1 MNQETESPS
10 SSLLWLKVL
19 AGPHSTEILAE
30 GMQKAAES
38 LSAMMGRP
46 IRVGI
51 PRLEAIPV
59 GNLLNY
65 VGDPEVA
72 MVGVYLL
79 IDGALKGQ
87 ALLLLALR
95 DAFYLV
101 GAATGSAP
109 HTITDLNSAARS
121 AIGAVGHTMLSAFL
135 EVVTDWL
142 DSPVKPSLP
151 AVMVDMAGAI
161 IDVVA
166 ATSIVAQSDNLM
178 VIQADFKDADQSMQ
192 CRFWVL
198 PDPDRDALC

>member
-1 MNQETESPS
+1 MNQQTESMS
-10 SSLLWLKVL
+10 SPLLWLKVL
-19 AGPHSTEILAE
+19 AGPHSADMLAK
-30 GMQKAAES
+30 GMHQAAER

-46 IRVGI
+46 IRVEA
-51 PRLEAIPV
+51 PRLEAIPIS
-59 GNLLNY
+59 NLLNY

-87 ALLLLALR
+87 ALLLLALT
-95 DAFYLV
+95 DAFHLV
-101 GAATGSAP
+101 ETTTGSAP
-109 HTITDLNSAARS
+109 NTITDLAGPARS
-121 AIGAVGHTMLSAFL
+121 TIGSIGHAMLSAFL
-135 EVVTDWL
+135 EVVTEWL
-142 DSPVKPSLP
+142 NCPVKPSLP

-198 PDPDRDALC
+198 PDPDRDTLC